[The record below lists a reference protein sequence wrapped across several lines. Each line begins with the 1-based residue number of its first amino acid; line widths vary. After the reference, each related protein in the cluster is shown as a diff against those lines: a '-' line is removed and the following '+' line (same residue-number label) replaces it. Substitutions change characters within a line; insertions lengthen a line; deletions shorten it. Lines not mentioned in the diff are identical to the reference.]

1 MTLSLQSFDRWKAAG
16 LHLALSALIAL
27 TVVLLL
33 LAVWYPQPYFQ
44 AMGGEKLLRLL
55 IGVDVVLGPLI
66 TLIIFDPRKPALKWD
81 LAAIAALQVTALAY
95 GGVVMF
101 QARPVY
107 SVFTGDRFEI
117 AAANT
122 VDDASRAKAAP
133 EFQAMP
139 VGGPRLV
146 AARAPADPKELADI
160 AFASAAGGP
169 DLVDLPHLYVPYAQ
183 VTADVARAS
192 RPLQRLASR
201 GSEEAAAVRAFV
213 ESSGRGEATLGYVP
227 VRARNRDFAAVI
239 DRQSGAVAGYIPANP
254 W

>member
-101 QARPVY
+101 QARRAD
-107 SVFTGDRFEI
+107 G
-117 AAANT
+117 
-122 VDDASRAKAAP
+122 SRVAR
-133 EFQAMP
+133 
-139 VGGPRLV
+139 VNGPRRSS
-146 AARAPADPKELADI
+146 AELRWED
-160 AFASAAGGP
+160 
-169 DLVDLPHLYVPYAQ
+169 
-183 VTADVARAS
+183 
-192 RPLQRLASR
+192 
-201 GSEEAAAVRAFV
+201 
-213 ESSGRGEATLGYVP
+213 
-227 VRARNRDFAAVI
+227 RARH
-239 DRQSGAVAGYIPANP
+239 
-254 W
+254 